1 MSIKISQLPSA
12 VSIIEEAVFP
22 IVQNETTEKA
32 TIGQLLEFI
41 SGGPILVYQVTAS
54 SAGPFTIAH
63 TLGAVPKA
71 VSFTMSNAGVLGQ
84 FWLDTSLVNLGYD
97 ADNVYGISSDDGVT
111 GQIIVFG

>member
-32 TIGQLLEFI
+32 TIRQLLEFI

-84 FWLDTSLVNLGYD
+84 FWLDTSLVTLGYD
-97 ADNVYGISSDDGVT
+97 ENNVYGISSDDGVT
-111 GQIIVFG
+111 GQIIIFG